1 MGIIL
6 IVSVFY
12 GISVLIRSFS
22 QRRQSKELARIKAAQ
37 AKVQQEI
44 RSQKTTVLDTEL
56 RMVELEREQFRQK
69 QEQQR
74 QAEILRRH
82 EEQIE
87 KLRFQ
92 IEQATA
98 DITAEQTR
106 LSQLFALLDIAEAN
120 QAAAEPGSKAD
131 EQAQRKII
139 ALENQIHATEKRIEK
154 AKFIKATAE
163 KKLAA

>member
-6 IVSVFY
+6 IVSAFY
-12 GISVLIRSFS
+12 AVSILLRCSR
-22 QRRQSKELARIKAAQ
+22 QRRQAKELARIKAAQ
-37 AKVQQEI
+37 AKVKQEV
-44 RSQKTTVLDTEL
+44 RSQQATALDTEL
-56 RMVELEREQFRQK
+56 RVVELEREQFRQK

-82 EEQIE
+82 EEQIQ

-98 DITAEQTR
+98 DITAEQNR
-106 LSQLFALLDIAEAN
+106 LSQLFALLDIAEAT

-131 EQAQRKII
+131 EQAQRKIMT
-139 ALENQIHATEKRIEK
+139 LENQIHTTEKRIAK
-154 AKFIKATAE
+154 AQFTKAAAE